1 MCFFAK
7 RFFSDTFFFDR
18 INIKA
23 LNGGRRCAMD
33 FSNKIVVVT
42 GSGQGIGAC
51 VATEFAKYH
60 ATVIIA
66 EIDEEAGLEVEE
78 NIKEAGGE
86 ALFIRTD
93 GRDEQSVK
101 NMTLKV
107 AERYGKIDILV
118 NHAEVTTN
126 GNLFHVS
133 VEAFEQV
140 MRVNVTG
147 AYICSKYCAPHMIS
161 EGASIVNI
169 ASTKALMSE
178 PNSEAYAASKGALL
192 SLTHALAASLGP
204 KVRVNAISPGWIED
218 NAWKKKKDRKFVAL
232 REKDHQQHLAGRVG
246 RPEDIARAVLY
257 LSSEDAGFITG
268 GNFVIDGGMTVKMI
282 YAE

>member
-1 MCFFAK
+1 
-7 RFFSDTFFFDR
+7 
-18 INIKA
+18 
-23 LNGGRRCAMD
+23 MD

-51 VATEFAKYH
+51 VAAEFAKH
-60 ATVIIA
+60 KAVVIIA
-66 EIDEEAGLEVEE
+66 EIDEESGLEIEE
-78 NIKEAGGE
+78 SIKDAGGE

-93 GRDEQSVK
+93 VADEKSVK
-101 NMTLKV
+101 EMTLKV

-118 NHAEVTTN
+118 NHAEISVR
-126 GNLFHVS
+126 GNLFNLA
-133 VEAFEQV
+133 VEEFEKV

-147 AYICSKYCAPHMIS
+147 AYICSKYCAPYMIR
-161 EGASIVNI
+161 EGASIINI

-178 PNSEAYAASKGALL
+178 PGTEAYAASKGGLL

-204 KVRVNAISPGWIED
+204 KIRVNAISPGWIED

-246 RPEDIARAVLY
+246 IPEDIAKAVLY
-257 LSSEDAGFITG
+257 LSGEDAGFITG
-268 GNFVIDGGMTVKMI
+268 ANFVIDGGMTVKMI

>member
-1 MCFFAK
+1 
-7 RFFSDTFFFDR
+7 
-18 INIKA
+18 
-23 LNGGRRCAMD
+23 MD

-51 VATEFAKYH
+51 VAAEFAKCH

-78 NIKEAGGE
+78 SIKEAGGE

-93 GRDEQSVK
+93 VADETSVK
-101 NMTLKV
+101 EMTVKV
-107 AERYGKIDILV
+107 AERYGKVDVLV
-118 NHAEVTTN
+118 NHAEVSTQ
-126 GNLFHVS
+126 GNLFNLS
-133 VEAFEQV
+133 VEAFDKV

-147 AYICSKYCAPHMIS
+147 AYICSKYCAPHMIG

-218 NAWKKKKDRKFVAL
+218 HTWKKKKDRKFVAL
-232 REKDHQQHLAGRVG
+232 REKDHMQHLAGRVG
-246 RPEDIARAVLY
+246 TPEDIAKAVLY
-257 LSSEDAGFITG
+257 LSGEEAGFITG
-268 GNFVIDGGMTVKMI
+268 ANFIIDGGMSVKMI